1 MRDDGSDVARAHF
14 GRELKTRRSTMQNP
28 IVSRDEWLDARIALL
43 AKEKDFSR
51 MRDQLSAEQRALPW
65 VKVGK
70 EYVFDS
76 LSGKVT
82 LAQLFRG
89 RSQLV
94 IQHFM
99 MAPGATHQCV
109 GCSFAVDH
117 IEGILEHLENH
128 DVSYVVVARAPIE
141 EIEAVRQRM
150 GWHVTWVSS
159 SGSDFNYDFNVS
171 YTPEQIAA
179 GIGQYNFRAIQQGM
193 EDLPD
198 TSIFFKDD
206 AGQVFQTYSC
216 FGRGADEFLTA
227 YRFLDLT
234 PKGRNENGPYNSMGD
249 WLRPRNMYGKGG
261 TVEANSRFHPPSCCA
276 GNGNHERIATAASP
290 LRPS

>member
-1 MRDDGSDVARAHF
+1 
-14 GRELKTRRSTMQNP
+14 
-28 IVSRDEWLDARIALL
+28 
-43 AKEKDFSR
+43 
-51 MRDQLSAEQRALPW
+51 
-65 VKVGK
+65 
-70 EYVFDS
+70 
-76 LSGKVT
+76 
-82 LAQLFRG
+82 
-89 RSQLV
+89 
-94 IQHFM
+94 
-99 MAPGATHQCV
+99 
-109 GCSFAVDH
+109 
-117 IEGILEHLENH
+117 LEHLENH